1 MASDPA
7 GTLDSGG
14 QRILAMVRA
23 SEARSPLIRIGTAGW
38 GIAARHAAQ
47 FPGSGSHL
55 ERYGQ
60 VLSAAEIDT
69 SFYRHHR
76 HATYARWA
84 ASVPAHFRFAVKT
97 PRALTQPGTLLLVR
111 QVLDRFAEEVSGL
124 GKRLGVAL
132 LQFAPSVAFDEAVA
146 AALLAHV
153 CASVPARIAC
163 EPRHASWNSAAAQR
177 LLRDLNIARVAAD
190 PPRWPGGDRPGGD
203 GSCVYFR
210 MHGAPRIYYSD
221 YDAPRLEA
229 LAAQLSAA
237 ALNAAE
243 VWCIMD
249 NTALGHALANAL
261 ALKARLGV

>member
-1 MASDPA
+1 
-7 GTLDSGG
+7 
-14 QRILAMVRA
+14 V
-23 SEARSPLIRIGTAGW
+23 IRIGTAGW

-76 HATYARWA
+76 RATYARWA
-84 ASVPAHFRFAVKT
+84 ASVPADFRFAVKT
-97 PRALTQPGTLLLVR
+97 PRALTQPGTLVLVP

-124 GKRLGVAL
+124 GERLGVAL

-146 AALLAHV
+146 AALLARV
-153 CASVPARIAC
+153 RASVPVRIAC
-163 EPRHASWNSAAAQR
+163 EPRHASWDSTRAQR
-177 LLRDLNIARVAAD
+177 LLRELNIARVAAD
-190 PPRWPGGDRPGGD
+190 PPRWPGGELPGGD
-203 GSCVYFR
+203 GACAYFR

-221 YDAPRLEA
+221 YAAPRLEA
-229 LAAQLSAA
+229 LAAQLSASA
-237 ALNAAE
+237 RIARD

-261 ALKARLGV
+261 ALKAQLAV